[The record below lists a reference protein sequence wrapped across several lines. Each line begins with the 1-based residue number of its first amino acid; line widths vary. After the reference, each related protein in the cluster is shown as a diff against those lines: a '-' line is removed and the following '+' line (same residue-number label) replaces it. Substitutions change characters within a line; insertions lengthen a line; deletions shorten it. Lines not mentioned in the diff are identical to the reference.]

1 MSDGA
6 IFVFGLVA
14 TIFTLGPLLIAA
26 ISEVMGADHQD
37 QDSLSDRD
45 NGDM

>member
-14 TIFTLGPLLIAA
+14 TIVTLGPLLIAA
-26 ISEVMGADHQD
+26 ISEVRNKDHQD
-37 QDSLSDRD
+37 QDSILD
-45 NGDM
+45 